1 MLLLIVTRKEKAL
14 HRPTFRKMAR
24 LAAEPPG
31 SLRVTSQV
39 SSSRRPLDPPDIGS
53 FTIEPRL
60 SHGRGALEESG
71 MNRLTLEERRRVYL
85 AQRRAQER
93 MLVRPQPETIE
104 AFAPRSDPRRLRWIA
119 VAAMIAAALGGG
131 LLAAPTLEFHPLE
144 SLVGAL
150 LPRL

>member
-1 MLLLIVTRKEKAL
+1 
-14 HRPTFRKMAR
+14 
-24 LAAEPPG
+24 
-31 SLRVTSQV
+31 
-39 SSSRRPLDPPDIGS
+39 
-53 FTIEPRL
+53 
-60 SHGRGALEESG
+60 
-71 MNRLTLEERRRVYL
+71 
-85 AQRRAQER
+85 

-104 AFAPRSDPRRLRWIA
+104 AFAPRSDSRRLRWIV

>member
-14 HRPTFRKMAR
+14 HRATFRKMAR

-60 SHGRGALEESG
+60 SHGRGALEEAG
-71 MNRLTLEERRRVYL
+71 VNRLTLEESRRGYP
-85 AQRRAQER
+85 AQRRGPKRE
-93 MLVRPQPETIE
+93 VGGPPPQNHQGLR
-104 AFAPRSDPRRLRWIA
+104 APP
-119 VAAMIAAALGGG
+119 G
-131 LLAAPTLEFHPLE
+131 
-144 SLVGAL
+144 
-150 LPRL
+150 